1 MRRCVLTTLVFGAA
15 CALAGAGA
23 AAGDGGPGPGVAFG
37 WAGITHGNL
46 RYVTVPTPSWTTVE
60 AIERNGGKVWGM
72 VNIKGSWGIPLV
84 SYDGTT
90 GGLLPDGRTLLL
102 ADANAGPYLRS
113 QSGFT
118 FVDIKKMRQ
127 LRRFWLKGDFSYD
140 ALSPD
145 GRYLYLIEHT
155 TAKDLTQY
163 RVRAYDLQAQRLLPK
178 IVADRRSWDTTMSGT
193 AITRLSTDGWAYT
206 LYGGSSSLP
215 FIHALD
221 TRHVSA
227 VCINMPW
234 KYQPQDI
241 WNYRLRR
248 DGDGHLVVRGPHGR
262 ALVTID
268 RHSFRVLSSVS
279 NP

>member
-1 MRRCVLTTLVFGAA
+1 MRRLLSTVVVCVGCLLGGV
-15 CALAGAGA
+15 GA
-23 AAGDGGPGPGVAFG
+23 AAGDGGPGPGVSFG
-37 WAGITHGNL
+37 WAGITHGNM

-60 AIERNGGKVWGM
+60 SIQRRGGKVFGTLS
-72 VNIKGSWGIPLV
+72 IKGAWGIPLV
-84 SYDGTT
+84 AYDGTT

-113 QSGFT
+113 QSLFT
-118 FVDIKKMRQ
+118 FVDVKKMRQ
-127 LRRFWLKGDFSYD
+127 LQTFAVRGDFSYD

-163 RVRAYDLQAQRLLPK
+163 RVRAYDLRARRLLPK
-178 IVADRRSWDTTMSGT
+178 IVADRRSWGTTMSGT

-206 LYGGSSSLP
+206 LYGGSSSVP

-234 KYQPQDI
+234 KSQPQRI
-241 WNYRLRR
+241 WNYRLRT
-248 DGDGHLVVRGPHGR
+248 DGEGNLVVRGPRGR
-262 ALVTID
+262 ALVTVD
-268 RHSFRVLSSVS
+268 RQSFRVLSSVR

>member
-1 MRRCVLTTLVFGAA
+1 MRRGVLTAVLT
-15 CALAGAGA
+15 ALALGGAGA
-23 AAGDGGPGPGVAFG
+23 AAGDGDPGPGVAFG
-37 WAGITHGNL
+37 WAGITRGNM
-46 RYVTVPTPSWTTVE
+46 RYVTVPGPRWTTVE
-60 AIERNGGKVWGM
+60 AIERHGGKVWGTLI
-72 VNIKGSWGIPLV
+72 VKGIWGIPLV

-90 GGLLPDGRTLLL
+90 AGFMPDGRTLLL
-102 ADANAGPYLRS
+102 GDGNAGAYLRS
-113 QSGFT
+113 QSGFMLID
-118 FVDIKKMRQ
+118 VKHMRE
-127 LRRFWLKGDFSYD
+127 LRTFWLRGDFSYD

-145 GRYLYLIEHT
+145 GHYLYLIEHT
-155 TAKDLTQY
+155 TATDLTRY
-163 RVRAYDLQAQRLLPK
+163 RVRAYDLWARRLLRK

-234 KYQPQDI
+234 KSQPDDI
-241 WNYRLRR
+241 WRYRLRT
-248 DGDGHLVVRGPHGR
+248 DGDGQLVVLGPHGR
-262 ALVTID
+262 SLVTID

>member
-1 MRRCVLTTLVFGAA
+1 MRRRVFTTLAMVAA
-15 CALAGAGA
+15 CALAGTSG

-37 WAGITHGNL
+37 WAGITHGNV
-46 RYVTVPTPSWTTVE
+46 RYVAVPTPSWTTVE
-60 AIERNGGKVWGM
+60 AIQRDGGKVMGM
-72 VNIKGSWGIPLV
+72 LNLEGAWGIPLV
-84 SYDGTT
+84 AYDGTT
-90 GGLLPDGRTLLL
+90 GGLLSDGRTLLL

-113 QSGFT
+113 QSLFT
-118 FVDIKKMRQ
+118 FVDVKKMHQ
-127 LRRFWLKGDFSYD
+127 LQTFTLKGDFSFD

-145 GRYLYLIEHT
+145 GHYLYLIEHT

-163 RVRAYDLQAQRLLPK
+163 RVRAYDLRARRLLSK

-193 AITRLSTDGWAYT
+193 AITRLSSGGWAYT

-227 VCINMPW
+227 RCINMPW
-234 KYQPQDI
+234 KYQPQEI
-241 WNYRLRR
+241 FNYRLRA
-248 DGDGHLVVRGPHGR
+248 DGEGNLVVRGPHGR
-262 ALVTID
+262 ALVTVD
-268 RHSFRVLSSVS
+268 RQSFRVLSSVR

>member
-1 MRRCVLTTLVFGAA
+1 MRRRVSTVVVVVLA
-15 CALAGAGA
+15 CLLGGAGA
-23 AAGDGGPGPGVAFG
+23 ASGDGGPGPGVAFG
-37 WAGITHGNL
+37 WAGITHGNM
-46 RYVTVPTPSWTTVE
+46 RYVAVPTPSWTTVE
-60 AIERNGGKVWGM
+60 AIQRDGGKVMGM
-72 VNIKGSWGIPLV
+72 LNLEGAWGIPLV
-84 SYDGTT
+84 AYDGTT
-90 GGLLPDGRTLLL
+90 GGLLSDGRTLLL

-113 QSGFT
+113 QSLFT
-118 FVDIKKMRQ
+118 FVDVKKMHQ
-127 LRRFWLKGDFSYD
+127 LQTLTLRGDFSFD

-145 GRYLYLIEHT
+145 GHYLYLIEHT

-163 RVRAYDLQAQRLLPK
+163 RVRAYDLKERRLLPK

-193 AITRLSTDGWAYT
+193 AITRLSSDGWAYT

-234 KYQPQDI
+234 KYQPDNI
-241 WNYRLRR
+241 WSYRLRT

-262 ALVTID
+262 ALVTVD
-268 RHSFRVLSSVS
+268 RQSFRVLSSVR

>member
-1 MRRCVLTTLVFGAA
+1 MRRGVLTVAVMA
-15 CALAGAGA
+15 SALAGAGT

-37 WAGITHGNL
+37 WAGITHGNM
-46 RYVTVPTPSWTTVE
+46 RYVTVAGPRWTTVE
-60 AIERNGGKVWGM
+60 AIQRDGGKVWGTLT
-72 VNIKGSWGIPLV
+72 VKGMWGIPLV

-90 GGLLPDGRTLLL
+90 GGLMPDGRTLLL
-102 ADANAGPYLRS
+102 GDANAGPYLRS
-113 QSGFT
+113 QSGFM
-118 FVDIKKMRQ
+118 FVDVKRMRQ
-127 LRRFWLKGDFSYD
+127 LRAFWLKGDLSYD

-145 GRYLYLIEHT
+145 GHYLYLIEHT

-163 RVRAYDLQAQRLLPK
+163 RVRAYDLRARRLLPK

-234 KYQPQDI
+234 KSQPDDI
-241 WNYRLRR
+241 WRYRLRM
-248 DGDGHLVVRGPHGR
+248 DGDGYLVVRGPRGR

>member
-1 MRRCVLTTLVFGAA
+1 VGCLLGGV
-15 CALAGAGA
+15 GA
-23 AAGDGGPGPGVAFG
+23 AAGDGGPGPGVSFG
-37 WAGITHGNL
+37 WAGITHGNM

-60 AIERNGGKVWGM
+60 SIQRRGGKVFGTLN
-72 VNIKGSWGIPLV
+72 VKGTWGIPLV
-84 SYDGTT
+84 AYDGTT

-113 QSGFT
+113 QSLFT
-118 FVDIKKMRQ
+118 FVDVKKMRQ
-127 LRRFWLKGDFSYD
+127 LQTFAVRGDFSYD

-163 RVRAYDLQAQRLLPK
+163 RVRAYDLRARRLLPK
-178 IVADRRSWDTTMSGT
+178 IVADRRSWGTTMSGT

-206 LYGGSSSLP
+206 LYGGSSSVP

-234 KYQPQDI
+234 KSQPQRI
-241 WNYRLRR
+241 WNYRLRT
-248 DGDGHLVVRGPHGR
+248 DGEGNLVVRGPRGR
-262 ALVTID
+262 ALVTVD
-268 RHSFRVLSSVS
+268 RQSFRVLSSVR

>member
-1 MRRCVLTTLVFGAA
+1 MRRRSVTIFTLVAA
-15 CALAGAGA
+15 CALGCAGV
-23 AAGDGGPGPGVAFG
+23 AAGDGGPGPGVVFG
-37 WAGITHGNL
+37 WTGITHGNM
-46 RYVTVPTPSWTTVE
+46 RYVTVPSPRWTTVE
-60 AIERNGGKVWGM
+60 AIDRNGGMVWRTL
-72 VNIKGSWGIPLV
+72 NIRGQWGIPLV

-90 GGLLPDGRTLLL
+90 GGLLPDGRTLVL
-102 ADANAGPYLRS
+102 AEATGGPYLRS
-113 QSGFT
+113 QSRFT
-118 FVDIKKMRQ
+118 YVDVKKMRQ
-127 LRRFWLKGDFSYD
+127 LRTFWLRGDFSYD
-140 ALSPD
+140 AISPD
-145 GRYLYLIEHT
+145 GHYLYLIEHT

-163 RVRAYDLQAQRLLPK
+163 RVRAYDLKARRLLPK

-234 KYQPQDI
+234 KSQPENI
-241 WNYRLRR
+241 WNYRLRM

-268 RHSFRVLSSVS
+268 RHSFRVLSFVS
-279 NP
+279 NL

>member
-1 MRRCVLTTLVFGAA
+1 MRRGVLMPLLM
-15 CALAGAGA
+15 ALALGGAGT

-37 WAGITHGNL
+37 WAGITHGNM
-46 RYVTVPTPSWTTVE
+46 RYVTVAGPRWTTVE
-60 AIERNGGKVWGM
+60 SIQRNGGKVWGTLT
-72 VNIKGSWGIPLV
+72 VKGMWGIPLV
-84 SYDGTT
+84 AYDGTT
-90 GGLLPDGRTLLL
+90 GGLMPDGQTLLL
-102 ADANAGPYLRS
+102 GDGNAGPYLRS
-113 QSGFT
+113 QSGFM
-118 FVDIKKMRQ
+118 FVDVKHMRK
-127 LRRFWLKGDFSYD
+127 LRTFWLKGDFSYD

-145 GRYLYLIEHT
+145 GHYLYLIEHT
-155 TAKDLTQY
+155 TATDLTQY
-163 RVRAYDLQAQRLLPK
+163 RVRAYDLKADRLLRK

-221 TRHVSA
+221 TGHVAA

-234 KYQPQDI
+234 KAQPDNI
-241 WNYRLRR
+241 WRYRLRT
-248 DGDGHLVVRGPHGR
+248 DGDGHGHLIVQGPRGR

>member
-72 VNIKGSWGIPLV
+72 LNIKGSWGIPLV

>member
-46 RYVTVPTPSWTTVE
+46 RYVTVPTPSWTRVE

>member
-1 MRRCVLTTLVFGAA
+1 MRRLLSTVVVCVGCLLGGAS
-15 CALAGAGA
+15 A
-23 AAGDGGPGPGVAFG
+23 AAGDGGPGPGVSFG
-37 WAGITHGNL
+37 WAGITHGNM

-60 AIERNGGKVWGM
+60 SIQRRGGKVFGTLN
-72 VNIKGSWGIPLV
+72 VKGTWGIPLV
-84 SYDGTT
+84 AYDGTT

-113 QSGFT
+113 QSLFT
-118 FVDIKKMRQ
+118 FVDVKKMRQ
-127 LRRFWLKGDFSYD
+127 LQTFALRGDFSYD

-163 RVRAYDLQAQRLLPK
+163 RVRAYDLRARRLLPK
-178 IVADRRSWDTTMSGT
+178 IVADRHSWGTTMSGT
-193 AITRLSTDGWAYT
+193 AITRLSTGGWAYT
-206 LYGGSSSLP
+206 LYGGSSSVP

-234 KYQPQDI
+234 KSQPQKI
-241 WNYRLRR
+241 WNYRLRT
-248 DGDGHLVVRGPHGR
+248 DGEGNLVVRGPRGR
-262 ALVTID
+262 ALVTVD
-268 RHSFRVLSSVS
+268 RQSFRVLSSVRD
-279 NP
+279 P

>member
-1 MRRCVLTTLVFGAA
+1 MRRLLSTVVVCVGCLLG
-15 CALAGAGA
+15 GAGA
-23 AAGDGGPGPGVAFG
+23 AAGDGGPGPGVSFG
-37 WAGITHGNL
+37 WAGITHGNM

-60 AIERNGGKVWGM
+60 SIQRRGGKVFGTLS
-72 VNIKGSWGIPLV
+72 IKGAWGIPLV
-84 SYDGTT
+84 AYDGTT

-113 QSGFT
+113 QSLFT
-118 FVDIKKMRQ
+118 FVDVKKMRQ
-127 LRRFWLKGDFSYD
+127 LHTFALRGDFSYD

-163 RVRAYDLQAQRLLPK
+163 RVRAYDLRARRLLSK
-178 IVADRRSWDTTMSGT
+178 IVADRRSWGTTMSGT

-206 LYGGSSSLP
+206 LYGGSSSVP

-234 KYQPQDI
+234 KSQPQQI
-241 WNYRLRR
+241 WNYRLRA
-248 DGDGHLVVRGPHGR
+248 DGEGNLVVRGPHGR
-262 ALVTID
+262 ALVTVD
-268 RHSFRVLSSVS
+268 RQSFRVLSSVR

>member
-1 MRRCVLTTLVFGAA
+1 MRRLLSTVVVCVGCLLGGAA
-15 CALAGAGA
+15 A
-23 AAGDGGPGPGVAFG
+23 AAGDGGPGPGVSFG
-37 WAGITHGNL
+37 WAGITHGNM

-60 AIERNGGKVWGM
+60 SIQRRGGKVFGTLN
-72 VNIKGSWGIPLV
+72 VKGTWGIPLV
-84 SYDGTT
+84 AYDGTT

-113 QSGFT
+113 QSLFT
-118 FVDIKKMRQ
+118 FVDVKKMRQ
-127 LRRFWLKGDFSYD
+127 LQTFALRGDFSYD

-163 RVRAYDLQAQRLLPK
+163 RVRAFDLRARRLLPK
-178 IVADRRSWDTTMSGT
+178 IVADRRSWGTTMSGT

-206 LYGGSSSLP
+206 LYGGSSSVP

-234 KYQPQDI
+234 KSQPQRI
-241 WNYRLRR
+241 WNYRLRT
-248 DGDGHLVVRGPHGR
+248 DGEGNLVVRGPRGR
-262 ALVTID
+262 ALVTVD
-268 RHSFRVLSSVS
+268 RQSFRVLSSVR